1 MTAAERKRRSRAYDT
16 KLRETM
22 SAVKLAAMLGG
33 SPQFFRDMEYIQHHG
48 VPEWDQMLE
57 NSKGQLVLGAST
69 QRQMVKYLSP
79 DDQREIIAEAKK
91 DKKKALA
98 IWRLIKGDLGIK

>member
-1 MTAAERKRRSRAYDT
+1 
-16 KLRETM
+16 
-22 SAVKLAAMLGG
+22 
-33 SPQFFRDMEYIQHHG
+33 
-48 VPEWDQMLE
+48 MLE

-79 DDQREIIAEAKK
+79 EDQREIIADAKK